1 MLPQLDH
8 PLPQQ
13 QSIPPAID
21 PTTPAPYPRAVP
33 IPLSQ
38 ADSALP
44 SILTSSAQFLPAS
57 SVAATTTSTTTT
69 SSRAPGASTFAP
81 QSPLSSSV
89 SPSTPSVRGA
99 QPGNKVYPCFYC
111 DSKFPVG
118 SLEVAQAH
126 LVRDTWSETLGQRH
140 LVRDRHRHTQTH
152 THTHR
157 GAHAHAHTHTLSL
170 SLSRS
175 FLQPCCLV
183 AVVMAIE
190 TSKKEK
196 RQSVHTAERASK
208 QATKHGEQE
217 GKGGGY
223 K

>member
-81 QSPLSSSV
+81 QSPLSSSA

-126 LVRDTWSETLGQRH
+126 LVRDTWSET
-140 LVRDRHRHTQTH
+140 DTDTHRHTHTDTH
-152 THTHR
+152 THTLT
-157 GAHAHAHTHTLSL
+157 HTHSL
-170 SLSRS
+170 SHTPADAVEAVAPPRVVTSRAA
-175 FLQPCCLV
+175 LRPLPCAQGRPPL
-183 AVVMAIE
+183 
-190 TSKKEK
+190 
-196 RQSVHTAERASK
+196 
-208 QATKHGEQE
+208 
-217 GKGGGY
+217 
-223 K
+223 